1 MPLLKVKLNLLIVVS
16 AMGLGAHF
24 QFYSNSV
31 VNNIVDDVKPWFN
44 QSYTEHYGKSL
55 SKDQLTLLW
64 SMASACLQFG
74 AVVGALVT
82 RPMAERMGRRG
93 GLITTGLTCAIGSV
107 LTTIAKYVDAF
118 EVFFVGRLLLGV
130 SLGASLGLASMFV
143 TETAPVRYRGAC
155 GSLLQIMLGLGNLLS
170 LVLTLP
176 QLFGTAELWPVSMA
190 VPLVTSLLQVLI
202 TFQGEESPRFLLIA
216 KKDEEAA
223 RKSLHYYRRA
233 ISVEPQMVQIRG
245 ELNRIQVTPRKLDET
260 KEEVMEEE
268 KEENKKSAASVGD
281 LFKYP
286 NLRPMLLAIVV
297 AFSIQFSGIAAVL
310 AYSKTMFESAGLSTL
325 TAKYGSVGLGV
336 CNTLAPFLSTALVE
350 KAGRKVILLGGLSLS
365 TVSLAVMIGCSEAGN
380 TYGLTDALSGTIVC
394 MYGFQIG
401 FALSSSILWIV
412 VAELFPQSLR
422 SLAVTITSFS
432 FFVFQSVVVLCYLPF
447 ASKVGFSIS
456 FSPFILSGVVCVA
469 ILGTF
474 LPETKGKSIQEI
486 SAYFSGQTDKRQLEK
501 KQLPG
506 AGSADNNTRF

>member
-1 MPLLKVKLNLLIVVS
+1 MKGSLKLHLLIMVS

-31 VNNIVDDVKPWFN
+31 VNNVVDDIKPWFN
-44 QSYTEHYGKSL
+44 QSYIEHYGSSL
-55 SKDQLTLLW
+55 TTEGLTLLW

-74 AVVGALVT
+74 AVVGALIT
-82 RPMAERMGRRG
+82 RPMAERLGRRG
-93 GLITTGLTCAIGSV
+93 GLITTGITCAVGSL
-107 LTTIAKYVDAF
+107 LTVIAKYVDAF
-118 EVFFVGRLLLGV
+118 ELFFVGRLLLGV

-170 LVLTLP
+170 LILTLP
-176 QLFGTAELWPVSMA
+176 QLFGTATLWPAAMA
-190 VPLVTSLLQVLI
+190 IPLITSLLQVLV
-202 TFQGEESPRFLLIA
+202 TFQGEESPRFLLMA
-216 KKDEEAA
+216 KKDEGAA
-223 RKSLHYYRRA
+223 IRSL
-233 ISVEPQMVQIRG
+233 
-245 ELNRIQVTPRKLDET
+245 
-260 KEEVMEEE
+260 
-268 KEENKKSAASVGD
+268 
-281 LFKYP
+281 
-286 NLRPMLLAIVV
+286 
-297 AFSIQFSGIAAVL
+297 IQFSGIAAVL
-310 AYSKTMFESAGLSTL
+310 AYSKTMFESAGLSTS

-350 KAGRKVILLGGLSLS
+350 KAGRKIILLGGLSLS

-380 TYGLTDALSGTIVC
+380 TYGITDALIGTIVC

-412 VAELFPQSLR
+412 VAELFQQSLR

-432 FFVFQSVVVLCYLPF
+432 FFVFQSIVVLCYLPF

-456 FSPFILSGVVCVA
+456 FLPFIISGIVCVV
-469 ILGTF
+469 ILGIF

-486 SAYFSGQTDKRQLEK
+486 SDYFTRQKQKEK
-501 KQLPG
+501 KKKQSTKQSLSTIDTTWAQCHYEFSKHQCGVTPSFYVLHLT
-506 AGSADNNTRF
+506 AATIIVVDKVTTTMAEKTPNDSCTFQRK

>member
-1 MPLLKVKLNLLIVVS
+1 MLIMVS

-31 VNNIVDDVKPWFN
+31 VNNVVDDIKPWFN
-44 QSYTEHYGKSL
+44 QSYIEHYGSSL
-55 SKDQLTLLW
+55 TPDGLTLLW
-64 SMASACLQFG
+64 SMASAFG
-74 AVVGALVT
+74 AIIT
-82 RPMAERMGRRG
+82 RPMAEKLGRRG
-93 GLITTGLTCAIGSV
+93 GLITTGITCAAGSL
-107 LTTIAKYVDAF
+107 LTVIAKYVDAF
-118 EVFFVGRLLLGV
+118 ELFFIGRLLLGV

-170 LVLTLP
+170 LILTLP
-176 QLFGTAELWPVSMA
+176 QLFGTAQLWPAAMA
-190 VPLVTSLLQVLI
+190 IPLITSLLQVLI
-202 TFQGEESPRFLLIA
+202 TFQGEESPRFLLMA
-216 KKDEEAA
+216 KKDEGAA
-223 RKSLHYYRRA
+223 LRSL
-233 ISVEPQMVQIRG
+233 VEPQMVQIRG
-245 ELNRIQVTPRKLDET
+245 ELNPVQPTPVKENGN
-260 KEEVMEEE
+260 KEEVVKEEE
-268 KEENKKSAASVGD
+268 KKAKTSLSA

-286 NLRPMLLAIVV
+286 YLRPMLLAIVV

-310 AYSKTMFESAGLSTL
+310 AYSKTMFESAGLSTN

-350 KAGRKVILLGGLSLS
+350 KAGRKIILLGGLLLS

-380 TYGLTDALSGTIVC
+380 TYGITDALIGTIVC

-432 FFVFQSVVVLCYLPF
+432 FFVFQSIVVLCYLPF

-456 FSPFILSGVVCVA
+456 FLPFILSGIICVA
-469 ILGTF
+469 ILGVF

-486 SAYFSGQTDKRQLEK
+486 SAYFSGQKEKQK
-501 KQLPG
+501 KQPTKQSL
-506 AGSADNNTRF
+506 STIDENTRF